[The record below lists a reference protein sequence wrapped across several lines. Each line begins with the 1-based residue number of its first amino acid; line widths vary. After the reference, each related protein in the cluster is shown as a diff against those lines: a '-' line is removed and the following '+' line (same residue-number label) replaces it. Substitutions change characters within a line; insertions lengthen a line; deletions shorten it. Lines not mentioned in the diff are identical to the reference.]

1 MERRSWRA
9 GELRDAGGAALNAPW
24 GLMHIQRAFHELIST
39 PLTLPNLTLK
49 LCPQMEANEGSILL
63 PRGKQ
68 ELPST
73 EVRLLLLT
81 AFAIFIFINSQSMF
95 ASS

>member
-1 MERRSWRA
+1 
-9 GELRDAGGAALNAPW
+9 
-24 GLMHIQRAFHELIST
+24 
-39 PLTLPNLTLK
+39 

>member
-1 MERRSWRA
+1 
-9 GELRDAGGAALNAPW
+9 
-24 GLMHIQRAFHELIST
+24 
-39 PLTLPNLTLK
+39 
-49 LCPQMEANEGSILL
+49 MEANEGSILL